1 MGIFSKPATSAVFD
15 PEAFKVV
22 LAKVVKAYSNNRSK
36 VKRSIWITILAT
48 IAFRIHGMTKSRPK
62 KDGVKKSGL
71 VKGDGKMAKV
81 AVSCHLLFS
90 SLCKASNDRKCNI
103 DGTS

>member
-81 AVSCHLLFS
+81 AVSCHLLFLELMQS
-90 SLCKASNDRKCNI
+90 QQ
-103 DGTS
+103 